1 MSEVEL
7 FGLEGKVCV
16 VTGCSSGMGKAL
28 CDRLSLVGAI
38 VYGLDRNQPQEGMK
52 HFIKADL
59 SSKESIDEAFKE
71 LPEEIDCFFG
81 VAGLS
86 GAKASWWTTFTVNFI
101 ANKYITEEYLEKR
114 MKEGSS
120 ITYVTSTGGLMWEN
134 WTREYKKVIK
144 ATSWDEMV
152 KYMKKKSPKDG
163 IGIMAYT
170 LSKRA
175 MNYYTHYEAC
185 KLASRGIRVNSILP
199 GSTDTGMKQEF
210 EKMAGGKDA
219 LLKENGAV
227 NRLATSLEMADPIMF
242 LGSSLSRFVSGQLL
256 IVDAGNNS
264 QIVLG
269 YKKSRLNVP
278 AAMKIYNSKMMQNM
292 FKKQI

>member
-134 WTREYKKVIK
+134 
-144 ATSWDEMV
+144 
-152 KYMKKKSPKDG
+152 
-163 IGIMAYT
+163 
-170 LSKRA
+170 
-175 MNYYTHYEAC
+175 
-185 KLASRGIRVNSILP
+185 
-199 GSTDTGMKQEF
+199 
-210 EKMAGGKDA
+210 
-219 LLKENGAV
+219 
-227 NRLATSLEMADPIMF
+227 
-242 LGSSLSRFVSGQLL
+242 
-256 IVDAGNNS
+256 
-264 QIVLG
+264 
-269 YKKSRLNVP
+269 
-278 AAMKIYNSKMMQNM
+278 
-292 FKKQI
+292 